1 MDIPGLKVFFG
12 TLFWIVVMFIIP
24 IKIEESINKK
34 LGRINNQKFSNIVGA
49 TFIIFPFLLVSI
61 QLILK
66 YFDIFPVFT
75 SGLEEFFSNIMEDK
89 YFLSFLIMPF
99 FIIPVMSAVWFGIIG
114 LVFLIPVIIFSF
126 AYFIKKIIK

>member
-12 TLFWIVVMFIIP
+12 ILFWIVVMFIIP

-34 LGRINNQKFSNIVGA
+34 LGRISNQKFSNIVGA

-75 SGLEEFFSNIMEDK
+75 SGLEQFFSNIMEDK

-99 FIIPVMSAVWFGIIG
+99 FIIPVLSALWFGIIG

-126 AYFIKKIIK
+126 AYFIKKY